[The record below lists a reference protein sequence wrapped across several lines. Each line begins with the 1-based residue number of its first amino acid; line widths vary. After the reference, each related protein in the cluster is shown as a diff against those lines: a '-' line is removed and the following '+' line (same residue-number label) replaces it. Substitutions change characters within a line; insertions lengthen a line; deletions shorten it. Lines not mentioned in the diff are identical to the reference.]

1 MCLLKSV
8 GPKLKL
14 IMAFK
19 YARVKWLDPGPS
31 QNTTNLVDPRLILG
45 EKHHVGDIVK
55 VKFGKS
61 ARAKSYN
68 AEYLGLE
75 GEDVSE

>member
-1 MCLLKSV
+1 MS
-8 GPKLKL
+8 
-14 IMAFK
+14 FK
-19 YARVKWLDPGPS
+19 YARVKWLDPGSS

-45 EKHHVGDIVK
+45 EKHHVGDIVT

-68 AEYLGLE
+68 SEYLGLE